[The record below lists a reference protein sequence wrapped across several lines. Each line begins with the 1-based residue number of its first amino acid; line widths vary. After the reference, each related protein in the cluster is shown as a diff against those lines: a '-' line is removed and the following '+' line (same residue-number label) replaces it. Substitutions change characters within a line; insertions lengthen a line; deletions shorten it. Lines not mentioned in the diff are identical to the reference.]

1 LTSALRHLNI
11 ACFLLL
17 SLVAAAA
24 QRKSSEELYNEAVAA
39 DQHGDTQK
47 AIALYQQT
55 IALQPG
61 SVPARSNLGVVLAHA
76 GRYSEAITQY
86 QEALKRDPH
95 NSVIQLNLALARY
108 KQADFEKAASELVKL
123 RKQQPDNKQSLY
135 LLADCYLRLDR
146 NSDAVT
152 LLTPAYQVDPADRAV
167 QYALGTALIREGQIE
182 QGQAVINRILK
193 DGSTPDVAE
202 GLLAFRKGIGTFVNA
217 RSMDYN
223 LRALVSFT
231 DEATAA
237 GKRPETRVLRF
248 EQIAARQAPEDI
260 AQILLVWNQ
269 DPLWYMQRVRLAD
282 GLPVILERRHVV
294 ASHCRTL
301 TDADVTGSIYRVW
314 KEQFNLD
321 VEGAEES
328 IRAVNLRRE
337 EAKLLGTY
345 PDTAALLVT
354 SVGFMRGHVPLWF
367 ERTLYRGDSYEF
379 HNRLGGIQGP
389 SASIGKFLS
398 P

>member
-1 LTSALRHLNI
+1 MTSALRHLNI

-24 QRKSSEELYNEAVAA
+24 QRKSPEELYNEAVAA

-135 LLADCYLRLDR
+135 LLADCYLRLGR

-182 QGQAVINRILK
+182 PGQAVINRILK
-193 DGSTPDVAE
+193 DGSTPEAS
-202 GLLAFRKGIGTFVNA
+202 LLMG
-217 RSMDYN
+217 
-223 LRALVSFT
+223 
-231 DEATAA
+231 EAQFAA
-237 GKRPETRVLRF
+237 GDY
-248 EQIAARQAPEDI
+248 AASTATLKKAIELDPTLPGD
-260 AQILLVWNQ
+260 LVFV
-269 DPLWYMQRVRLAD
+269 RTRLAAKQRQ
-282 GLPVILERRHVV
+282 RRGQ
-294 ASHCRTL
+294 S
-301 TDADVTGSIYRVW
+301 
-314 KEQFNLD
+314 
-321 VEGAEES
+321 
-328 IRAVNLRRE
+328 
-337 EAKLLGTY
+337 
-345 PDTAALLVT
+345 
-354 SVGFMRGHVPLWF
+354 SV
-367 ERTLYRGDSYEF
+367 
-379 HNRLGGIQGP
+379 
-389 SASIGKFLS
+389 
-398 P
+398 